1 MKKNN
6 FLAIPVTAMACCL
19 SASTLLA
26 QDPVQVDSKHYKVVA
41 ENNDVRV
48 LRIKYGPGEKSVM
61 HFHPESVAVFMTDI
75 KGEFKLADGSTMK
88 TEAKAGDVTLT
99 PAGTHLPQIGNK
111 AIEVIQVE
119 LKSKATDNITLAKS
133 LYEAFAKGDI
143 PTVLAGLDAGIVWNE
158 AENFP
163 YADKNPYIGKDA
175 VLNGVFAR
183 IGAEWDNFSLTEKQF
198 YPVQN
203 DMLLVTGYYTG
214 KHKQTGKDIKAQFA
228 HVWWVKDG
236 KLIKF
241 QQYADTKQVSDAVKN

>member
-1 MKKNN
+1 MTKIN
-6 FLAIPVTAMACCL
+6 FLRITVSAIALCI
-19 SASTLLA
+19 SASTSLA
-26 QDPVQVDSKHYKVVA
+26 QDPVQADAKHYKVVA

-61 HFHPESVAVFMTDI
+61 HFHPESAVVFMTDI
-75 KGEFKLADGSTMK
+75 KGEFTLADGSTMK

-99 PAGTHLPQIGNK
+99 PAGRHLPHIGNK

-119 LKSKATDNITLAKS
+119 LKSKAADNISLAMS
-133 LYEAFAKGDI
+133 LYDAFAKADI
-143 PTVLAGLDAGIVWNE
+143 PTVLAGMDSTIVWNE

-163 YADKNPYIGKDA
+163 YADKNPYIGRDA

-183 IGAEWDNFSLTEKQF
+183 IGGEWDNFSLTEKQF

-203 DMLLVTGYYTG
+203 DMILVTGYYTG
-214 KHKQTGKDIKAQFA
+214 KHKQTGKSIKAQFA

-236 KLIKF
+236 KLVKF
-241 QQYADTKQVSDAVKN
+241 QQYADTRQVSDAVKN

>member
-1 MKKNN
+1 MTKINY
-6 FLAIPVTAMACCL
+6 LRIPVTAIAFCI
-19 SASTLLA
+19 SASALLA
-26 QDPVQVDSKHYKVVA
+26 QDPVQADAKHYKVVA

-61 HFHPESVAVFMTDI
+61 HFHPESAVVFMTDLN
-75 KGEFKLADGSTMK
+75 GEFKLPDGSTMK
-88 TEAKAGDVTLT
+88 TEAKAGDVALT
-99 PAGTHLPQIGNK
+99 PAGMHLPQIGNK

-119 LKSKATDNITLAKS
+119 MKSKATDNIALATS
-133 LYEAFAKGDI
+133 LYEAFAKADI
-143 PTVLAGLDAGIVWNE
+143 PTVLAGMADNIVWNE

-163 YADKNPYIGKDA
+163 YADKNPYVGKDA

-198 YPVQN
+198 FPVQN
-203 DMLLVTGYYTG
+203 DMILVTGYYTG
-214 KHKQTGKDIKAQFA
+214 KHKQSGKTIKAQFA

>member
-1 MKKNN
+1 MIKIN
-6 FLAIPVTAMACCL
+6 FLIIPVTVVAFCI

-41 ENNDVRV
+41 ENSDVRV

-61 HFHPESVAVFMTDI
+61 HFHPESAVVFMTDI

-88 TEAKAGDVTLT
+88 TEAKAGDVALT
-99 PAGTHLPQIGNK
+99 PAGQHLPQIGNK
-111 AIEVIQVE
+111 AIEVIQFE
-119 LKSKATDNITLAKS
+119 LKSKATDNISLAKS
-133 LYEAFAKGDI
+133 LYEAFAKADI
-143 PTVLAGLDAGIVWNE
+143 PAVLVSMDNNIVWNE

-183 IGAEWDNFSLTEKQF
+183 IGGEWDNFSLTEKQF
-198 YPVQN
+198 FPVQN
-203 DMLLVTGYYTG
+203 DMILVTGYYTG
-214 KHKQTGKDIKAQFA
+214 KHKQTGKTIKAQFA

-236 KLIKF
+236 KLVKF

>member
-6 FLAIPVTAMACCL
+6 FLAIPVTAFACCL

-48 LRIKYGPGEKSVM
+48 LRIKYNAGEKSVM
-61 HFHPESVAVFMTDI
+61 HFHPESAVVFMTDI

-88 TEAKAGDVTLT
+88 TEAKAGDVALT
-99 PAGTHLPQIGNK
+99 PAGQHLPKIGNK

-119 LKSKATDNITLAKS
+119 LKSKATDNIALAKS
-133 LYEAFAKGDI
+133 LYEAFAKADI
-143 PTVLAGLDAGIVWNE
+143 PTVLAGMDANIVWNE

-183 IGAEWDNFSLTEKQF
+183 IGADWDNFSLTEKQF
-198 YPVQN
+198 FPVQN
-203 DMLLVTGYYTG
+203 DMILVTGYYTG
-214 KHKQTGKDIKAQFA
+214 KHKQSGKDIKAQFA

-236 KLIKF
+236 KMIKF
-241 QQYADTKQVSDAVKN
+241 QQYADTKQFSDAVKN